1 MSENKKINLDK
12 IISISGEP
20 GLYRIISSSKS
31 HVIVENLITKQRTS
45 ISALTRIS
53 SLAEISMYVQ
63 DGEKPLSEIFYTLYE
78 KTNNGPAISHKADD
92 KDIIKEFESILP
104 DYDKDRV
111 YVSNMRKFFNWY
123 NILHQ
128 SGNLAVEAVEEK
140 ENKTVEQAD
149 GIEKNEKKTENKEKK
164 SVKKNTVKTTKSSDT
179 VKGKSEGAPKKT
191 TKARKT
197 GG

>member
-78 KTNNGPAISHKADD
+78 KTNNGPAMSHKADD

-128 SGNLAVEAVEEK
+128 SGNLVVEAEEK
-140 ENKTVEQAD
+140 ENKTEDQAD
-149 GIEKNEKKTENKEKK
+149 GAEKKEKKTENKEKK
-164 SVKKNTVKTTKSSDT
+164 STKKSTAKTTKSSDS
-179 VKGKSEGAPKKT
+179 VKVKSEGAPKKT
-191 TKARKT
+191 TKVRKT